1 MSIRV
6 CLNGNTIGYPEG
18 GGHFWVY
25 LNWALGFKQAGAE
38 VIWMEPIH
46 LRKSQDD
53 IDKQAAM
60 LRRRLAQFGLDQEP
74 VLCRING
81 SKEEP
86 IEGHPSL
93 SAAADADLLFNLEY
107 GLNPVALKRFRRT
120 ALLDID
126 PGMTQTWISRGE
138 VKVSPHDHYFTIG
151 ETVGQPGSRIPDT
164 GMNWR
169 YTPPAIALAEWPV
182 VQSEPDAPFTAIS
195 QWRAGEWMADEKGEW
210 YQTDK
215 RTAYEPYFDLPRL
228 TRQPIEL
235 AICIDDKEPDHP
247 DLLRRGWRIRRSEEV
262 SNSPEA
268 YRQYIQQSR
277 GEFGCAKPAYVKLQT
292 AWISDRTLCYLA
304 SGKPAVVQN
313 TGPSRFLPD
322 REGILRFNNPTEAAA
337 CLNEAA
343 ANYDRHAQ
351 AARAVAEELFDAAKV
366 AKMVLETCL

>member
-6 CLNGNTIGYPEG
+6 CLCGNTIGYPEG

-25 LNWALGFKQAGAE
+25 LNWALGFRAAGAE

-46 LRKSQDD
+46 LRKTQEQ
-53 IDKQAAM
+53 IDQQAAI
-60 LRRRLAQFGLDQEP
+60 LRGASQSSGWIKRRFCVASTERMKNRSQ
-74 VLCRING
+74 
-81 SKEEP
+81 
-86 IEGHPSL
+86 GHPSL
-93 SAAADADLLFNLEY
+93 EAAADADLLFNLEY
-107 GLNPVALKRFRRT
+107 GLNPIALKRFRRS

-126 PGMTQTWISRGE
+126 PGMTQIWISRGE

-151 ETVGQPGSRIPDT
+151 ETVGQPGTRIPAT
-164 GMNWR
+164 EMKWH

-182 VQSEPDAPFTAIS
+182 IASAPDAPFTAIS

-210 YQTDK
+210 YQNDK
-215 RTAYEPYFDLPRL
+215 RSAYEPYFDLPRH
-228 TRQPIEL
+228 TSQPIEL

-247 DLLRRGWRIRRSEEV
+247 DLLGRGWRIRRSEEV
-262 SNSPEA
+262 SSSPEA

-277 GEFGCAKPAYVKLQT
+277 GEFGCAKRAYVKLQT

-337 CLNEAA
+337 CLEDAA
-343 ANYDRHAQ
+343 ANYDRHSR
-351 AARAVAEELFDAAKV
+351 AARALAEEHFDAAKV
-366 AKMVLETCL
+366 AKKVLETCL